1 MANIELKK
9 VEEQL
14 NHRVL
19 YSVKVNTDADHM
31 EFPIGIQD
39 QGSASCKRNRCPH
52 LRPRLRRRT
61 RGGGATPVGSSNASL
76 TAKICGLYR
85 DGAAS
90 RPSLFEPEIGVIG
103 LGGNKGGI
111 VGRSH
116 ARRRRAIGSFDLKS
130 PRCAV
135 PSSE

>member
-1 MANIELKK
+1 MANIEVKK

-19 YSVKVNTDADHM
+19 YSVKVNADADHM

-39 QGSASCKRNRCPH
+39 QGSATANETAVLTSA
-52 LRPRLRRRT
+52 LAFAEET
-61 RGGGATPVGSSNASL
+61 RGSGATPVGGSNASL
-76 TAKICGLYR
+76 TVQICDLYR

-90 RPSLFEPEIGVIG
+90 RPSPFEPESG
-103 LGGNKGGI
+103 LIWPGGNKGGI
-111 VGRSH
+111 VRTQPLASPAQSVIRSEV
-116 ARRRRAIGSFDLKS
+116 ANAL
-130 PRCAV
+130 A

>member
-39 QGSASCKRNRCPH
+39 QGSATANETVVLTSA
-52 LRPRLRRRT
+52 LALAEELEAAARLR
-61 RGGGATPVGSSNASL
+61 L
-76 TAKICGLYR
+76 
-85 DGAAS
+85 GAAT
-90 RPSLFEPEIGVIG
+90 
-103 LGGNKGGI
+103 
-111 VGRSH
+111 
-116 ARRRRAIGSFDLKS
+116 RR
-130 PRCAV
+130 
-135 PSSE
+135 